1 MQQAQAC
8 ANPFAMMLDPERI
21 LRAVE
26 ASERLNHLH
35 RRICR
40 PLDKAVSAP
49 AASEAGAEFDRLMD
63 GLPDDERA

>member
-1 MQQAQAC
+1 MQQAQAR

-35 RRICR
+35 SRICR
-40 PLDKAVSAP
+40 PLDKAVAAAP
-49 AASEAGAEFDRLMD
+49 ATEAGAEFDLLVD
-63 GLPDDERA
+63 GQPDDERA

>member
-35 RRICR
+35 SRICR
-40 PLDKAVSAP
+40 PLDKAVAAAP
-49 AASEAGAEFDRLMD
+49 SAGAEFDLLVD

>member
-1 MQQAQAC
+1 MHQAQQSR

-35 RRICR
+35 SRICR
-40 PLDKAVSAP
+40 PLDKAV
-49 AASEAGAEFDRLMD
+49 AATSTADAEFDRLVD
-63 GLPDDERA
+63 QQADDDLS